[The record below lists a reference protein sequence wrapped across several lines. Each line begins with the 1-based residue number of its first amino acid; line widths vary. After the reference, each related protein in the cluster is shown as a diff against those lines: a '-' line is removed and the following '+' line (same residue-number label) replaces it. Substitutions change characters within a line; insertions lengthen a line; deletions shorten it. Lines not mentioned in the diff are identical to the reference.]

1 LIAIEP
7 RIVNP
12 RVPSVIFFVELSQ
25 MLSSLVNSPKKFV
38 KKFEIDENI
47 LIGKIKNYKI
57 MKFKKKKVICKEN
70 HEERKI

>member
-12 RVPSVIFFVELSQ
+12 RVPRVIFFVELPQ